1 MFWRRDWRYFLL
13 SPSSKTASEWT
24 PLQCVQWELNPK
36 SHDFPVFCPCIC
48 CWTALPYSQCVGLT
62 ASLFHDPILRL
73 LQSAAGNRQTL
84 RRRKEGTGV
93 PTGIWWA
100 RTLKLDCFVYIAEQE
115 VTTAQAAC
123 LPSRDRWRLGITAL
137 WSFVKKRWERSSVA
151 CEWHCPLG
159 WRRCGDK
166 DGVTENMS
174 KLELYSVCFFFNC
187 YKCDNINTCFKGQRS
202 TWWPGYILPRVPKN
216 CACLAT
222 CRQSAYSNG

>member
-1 MFWRRDWRYFLL
+1 MIFLF
-13 SPSSKTASEWT
+13 SVPA
-24 PLQCVQWELNPK
+24 
-36 SHDFPVFCPCIC
+36 
-48 CWTALPYSQCVGLT
+48 
-62 ASLFHDPILRL
+62 
-73 LQSAAGNRQTL
+73 SAAGLPFPTPSVWVSQQASSTTPFCASSRVLQGTG
-84 RRRKEGTGV
+84 KEGTGV

-187 YKCDNINTCFKGQRS
+187 YRCDNISTCFKGQRS